1 MSEKIKRNRDK
12 ISQLLSSTHV
22 TVLKYLFSAALIFLG
37 CRSAGNIKLLFCG
50 LLELVEIWLISE
62 SIRSFRVRFFVN
74 GILLLLLNSQA
85 LVYLFGGDFISLV
98 MLTNLD
104 NVQDLSGKLFI
115 YIPGIIFTI
124 LISFIPTVRL
134 IKRLINKRALKEQ
147 DLTNQDFNNQELN
160 VGNSFRSQLFA
171 SRLLAIVLCVE
182 LVFSLLYGNLYS
194 PFFAYWRLAE
204 EAGETARVRR
214 ELESLDNR
222 TLDFYRGAVS
232 GKAVDR
238 PESLGELPNIV
249 LILTEGLS
257 EHIIKDER
265 GIMPNAALLE
275 KKSLSFSS
283 YYNHTFATYRG
294 ISGQLYSGYQLD
306 NYDSNSLIGIQDI
319 LKDNGYTTSFINTEP
334 NLVPFTRYLQD
345 MGFDEVVGSPGH
357 GYSGPSGS
365 MTDREA
371 YSLLMD
377 HIEEKY
383 AEGRPFFTAI
393 YTFGTH
399 ASFDSPDWK
408 FQDGDLSELNK
419 FYNADFWLGDFIQK
433 LENSP
438 AFDNT
443 IVVFTADHAAY
454 ADLYYYEAFPD
465 YERAH
470 PALDQ
475 IPLMI
480 YYKEVEP
487 QVIDV
492 AGRNSL
498 DLTSTIL
505 DYIDIDGPNYFLGT
519 SLFYNSD
526 NNNNLDTIFTSSVDL
541 YSSEDNAIRKL
552 EDSDAE
558 TAIVMEMI
566 RNYYAAKLQ
575 TPKTPEPH

>member
-1 MSEKIKRNRDK
+1 MPEKIKQNRDK
-12 ISQLLSSTHV
+12 LLQLLSSTHV
-22 TVLKYLFSAALIFLG
+22 TVFKYLFSAALIFLG
-37 CRSAGNIKLLFCG
+37 CRSAGNIKILFCG

-62 SIRSFRVRFFVN
+62 SLRSFRVRFFVN

-134 IKRLINKRALKEQ
+134 INRLINYRTLNKR
-147 DLTNQDFNNQELN
+147 DFNKQGLNERELN
-160 VGNSFRSQLFA
+160 AGNSFRSQVFA
-171 SRLLAIVLCVE
+171 SRLLSLVLCAE
-182 LVFSLLYGNLYS
+182 LLFSLLYGNLYS
-194 PFFAYWRLAE
+194 PFFAYWRLVE
-204 EAGETARVRR
+204 EAGETARVRK
-214 ELESLDNR
+214 ELETVDNR
-222 TLDFYRGAVS
+222 TLDFYREGVS
-232 GKAVDR
+232 GISVDK

-265 GIMPNAALLE
+265 GIMPNAASLE
-275 KKSLSFSS
+275 EKSLSFSS

-319 LKDNGYTTSFINTEP
+319 LKDNGYNTSFINTEP
-334 NLVPFTRYLQD
+334 NLVPFTNYLHD
-345 MGFDEVVGSPGH
+345 MGFDEVIGDPGH

-399 ASFDSPDWK
+399 ASFDSPDRK
-408 FQDGDLSELNK
+408 FQDGSLSELNK
-419 FYNADFWLGDFIQK
+419 FYNADYWLGDFIQK

-475 IPLMI
+475 IPLII
-480 YYKEVEP
+480 YYKDVQP
-487 QVIDV
+487 QVIDS

-505 DYIDIDGPNYFLGT
+505 DFIDIDGPNYFLGT
-519 SLFYNSD
+519 SLFYDAD
-526 NNNNLDTIFTSSVDL
+526 NYNNLDTIFTSSVDL
-541 YSSEDNAIRKL
+541 YSSENSVIRRL
-552 EDSDAE
+552 EETEAE
-558 TAIVMEMI
+558 TAIVTEMI

-575 TPKTPEPH
+575 TPKTP